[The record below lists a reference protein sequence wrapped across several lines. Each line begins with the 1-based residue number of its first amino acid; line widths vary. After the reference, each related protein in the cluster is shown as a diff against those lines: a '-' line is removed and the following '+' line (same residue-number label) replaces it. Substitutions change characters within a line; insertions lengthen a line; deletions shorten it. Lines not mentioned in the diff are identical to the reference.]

1 MPALDGLRGAAVFAI
16 LLFHAGHL
24 RGGWL
29 GVDLFFVV
37 SGFLITSLLLVEHET
52 TGRVALSAFWS
63 RRARRLLPALF
74 ATLFGV
80 TLYAGVLAEP
90 NELARIR
97 ADAVA
102 TLFYVANWHSII
114 AGNEYWELFRAPSP
128 LEHTWSLAI
137 EEQFYLLW
145 PPLLLLLLGRFRAT
159 RSALAVAAL
168 LLALSSALW
177 MAWLFDPNA
186 GTARVYYGAD
196 TRAFALLLGIVVAA
210 VSHDRVARSPDE
222 KHLGLDVLGWLGI
235 LMLLVGWLG
244 LDGRDPAVYR
254 GLLFALACAAAA
266 TVAAS
271 VWSPAGSLARAA
283 GVAPL
288 RGLGVISYGVYLWH
302 WPIYLALSPERV
314 ALDGALLTCLR
325 IAVTLAVS
333 WVSYVVIERPI
344 RHRRLTPRG
353 VLAGSLAGGM
363 ATLACVAWSTRA
375 PVTTN
380 TPPASIALDDDAPVV
395 MLLGDSL
402 AENLGQ
408 SFRES
413 AAKRGLRGVVRA
425 RLACSALRA
434 TRIRFPGGRTLD
446 ISPCLE
452 TRSSWIQ
459 EVAATRPPWVLI
471 LEGWAGGGA
480 KELDGDWS
488 QPCDSA
494 FDQAHEADLEDLV
507 TRLQAT
513 GSKVA
518 LLAAMPPSMA
528 DLSDHYV
535 AQWGPDNLGELERRF
550 EIHMQCQNRV
560 RRDVAARTGATL
572 LDLSGS
578 LCAASPCPRSLDDML
593 LRADGVHF
601 SGPAADWLSDWLLD
615 RIELPR
621 GSEGAVP

>member
-1 MPALDGLRGAAVFAI
+1 MPALDGLRGAAVLAI

-37 SGFLITSLLLVEHET
+37 SGFLITSLLFAEHET

-80 TLYAGVLAEP
+80 ALYAGVLAEP

-97 ADAVA
+97 ADALA
-102 TLFYVANWHSII
+102 TLLYVANWHSII

-137 EEQFYLLW
+137 EEQFYLVW
-145 PPLLLLLLGRFRAT
+145 PPLFLLLIGRFRAST
-159 RSALAVAAL
+159 SAIAVAAS
-168 LLALSSALW
+168 LLALVSALW

-196 TRAFALLLGIVVAA
+196 TRAFALLVGIVVAA
-210 VSHDRVARSPDE
+210 IARDRLTRPPDE
-222 KHLGLDVLGWLGI
+222 KHPGLDLLGWLGV
-235 LMLLVGWLG
+235 LLLLVGWIG

-271 VWSPAGSLARAA
+271 VWSPSGSLARAA

-314 ALDGALLTCLR
+314 GFDGVPLTCLR
-325 IAVTLAVS
+325 VAATLAVS
-333 WVSYVVIERPI
+333 WVSYVVIERPV
-344 RHRRLTPRG
+344 RHGKLAPRR
-353 VLAGSLAGGM
+353 VLVGSLAGGM
-363 ATLACVAWSTRA
+363 LTLACVTWSTRE
-375 PVTTN
+375 PVAAS

-402 AENLGQ
+402 GENLAD
-408 SFRES
+408 SFRER

-434 TRIRFPGGRTLD
+434 TRMRFPGGQMLD
-446 ISPCLE
+446 ISPCRE
-452 TRSSWIQ
+452 IRASWIQ
-459 EVAATRPPWVLI
+459 EAAATRPPWVLI

-480 KELDGDWS
+480 KELDEGWS
-488 QPCDSA
+488 QPCESA
-494 FDQAHEADLEDLV
+494 FDQAYDADLEDLV
-507 TRLQAT
+507 TRLQAA

-528 DLSDHYV
+528 DLSDQYK
-535 AQWGPDNLGELERRF
+535 AQWGRDDLGDLERRF
-550 EIHMQCQNRV
+550 ETHMKCQNRV
-560 RRDVAARTGATL
+560 RRDVAARTRASL

-578 LCAASPCPRSLDDML
+578 LCGDSPCPRSLDDML

-601 SGPAADWLSDWLLD
+601 SGPAADCVWAIPTSFL
-615 RIELPR
+615 RISLI
-621 GSEGAVP
+621 